1 MKRLFIL
8 TLLLLSFAQVRAQ
21 TNGYEAKAEIY
32 GFVGAGTGFE
42 VSNALY
48 GAHLGVRF

>member
-32 GFVGAGTGFE
+32 GFVGRIGSMTALGGFN
-42 VSNALY
+42 VVIGL
-48 GAHLGVRF
+48 VV